1 MRNESLS
8 TRLARHLADNLQRRF
23 YLVALGAMLLDLGT
37 KAIAVRAL
45 GATGYVPIADRLT
58 LLLVW
63 NTGGAGGVS
72 MGPFTAQLN
81 VLMTSLAVVLVVSV
95 VRAIASIDPRAVVAL
110 GMVTGGALGNLAS
123 ILGGHEGVA
132 DFIGI
137 RLWRDTTIV
146 ANVADLMLWS
156 GALLL
161 APIAATLISRVR
173 AERAGARRIAET
185 AA

>member
-8 TRLARHLADNLQRRF
+8 TRVSRHLGDDLQRRF
-23 YLVALGAMLLDLGT
+23 YVVALGAMLVDLAT
-37 KAIAVRAL
+37 KAMAVRAL
-45 GATGYVPIADRLT
+45 GETGIVPLFDRVT
-58 LLLVW
+58 LMLVW
-63 NTGGAGGVS
+63 NTGAAGGIS

-81 VLMTSLAVVLVVSV
+81 VLMTSLAVLLVVSV
-95 VRAIASIDPRAVVAL
+95 VRAIASVDPRAVLAL

-132 DFIGI
+132 DFIGLQ
-137 RLWRDTTIV
+137 LWGDTTIV

-161 APIAATLISRVR
+161 VPIAATLVSRVR
-173 AERAGARRIAET
+173 AERAGATVLPET

>member
-1 MRNESLS
+1 MRNEPIA
-8 TRLARHLADNLQRRF
+8 TRVSRHLGDALQRRF
-23 YLVALGAMLLDLGT
+23 YLVALGAMLVDLGT

-45 GATGYVPIADRLT
+45 GETGFVPVTDRLT
-58 LLLVW
+58 FLLVW
-63 NTGGAGGVS
+63 NTGAAGGVS

-81 VLMTSLAVVLVVSV
+81 VLMTSLAVLLVTSV
-95 VRAIASIDPRAVVAL
+95 VRAIASVDPRAVYAL

-137 RLWRDTTIV
+137 RLWGDTTIV

-156 GALLL
+156 GAILL

-173 AERAGARRIAET
+173 AERARAAVLPET